1 MTLWSTYPIRRRKW
15 VRYRDMSDA
24 LAGLFGCLNDHL
36 DNQLAVSSLISREAT
51 LLDRI
56 DVNLRMKTKGP
67 MVRVVIS
74 RHRT

>member
-1 MTLWSTYPIRRRKW
+1 
-15 VRYRDMSDA
+15 MSI
-24 LAGLFGCLNDHL
+24 NNHL
-36 DNQLAVSSLISREAT
+36 DNQLAVSSSIPREAT